1 MDKWTLYLAVVGREG
16 VKVLKFKQQKTLEE
30 TIQTGKE
37 ILSSIKNSEID
48 DNAIKSIITL
58 YQWKVD
64 KSPSW
69 DGDYTSEKLPD
80 DLDAGDGNRVLFTVF
95 GVKTRRLYVRV
106 RREGKVVSRGRKNRG
121 LPVSGAAQIR
131 MALSPRAARAPRA
144 KIDKVFK
151 CRKVK
156 NQKCRYVSR
165 VNKDDGMDKKIE
177 CQKEN
182 KQCLLMS
189 ARKKYRNAQYLTQKN
204 WEDIWK
210 EVHTH
215 TEAEAEA

>member
-30 TIQTGKE
+30 TIQTGKD

-58 YQWKVD
+58 YQWKVE
-64 KSPSW
+64 SSSW
-69 DGDYTSEKLPD
+69 DGDTSEKLPD
-80 DLDAGDGNRVLFTVF
+80 DLDDAGDGNRVLFTVF